1 MLRFPEFS
9 VPSRV
14 INVSSVGHWLG
25 SSNFDD
31 LEYLH
36 SRYDPTL
43 SYAQS
48 KLANL
53 LFTSELDRRLRA
65 RRVDGDDV
73 TFGITVNALHPGVV
87 DTPLFRHVWLV
98 ANPVSATILSP
109 VR

>member
-1 MLRFPEFS
+1 M
-9 VPSRV
+9 PSRV

-36 SRYDPTL
+36 YRYDPTL

-98 ANPVSATILSP
+98 ANPVSAMILRP